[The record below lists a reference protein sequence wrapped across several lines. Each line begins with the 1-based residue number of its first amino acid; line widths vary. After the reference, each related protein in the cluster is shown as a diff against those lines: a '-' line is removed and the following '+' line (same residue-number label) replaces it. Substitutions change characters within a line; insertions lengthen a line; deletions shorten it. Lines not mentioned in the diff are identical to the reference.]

1 MEKFEHTATTRQM
14 WYPSALDLLDLDDVP
29 AYGGMTNRALL
40 EGQGLSAEEI
50 EASVRQSYVI
60 RANLSPELQ
69 ERFVAED
76 HDPDPANSWFPPFE
90 WTSLFCKSCDESL
103 GWLFTP
109 PATASQLEEAEP
121 FIALRVT
128 SLREGTCQEES
139 AGGAAARRRRGRN
152 RRRR

>member
-1 MEKFEHTATTRQM
+1 MEKFEHTAITREM

-40 EGQGLSAEEI
+40 EGQGLTAEEI

-60 RANLSPELQ
+60 RAKLSPELQ

-109 PATASQLEEAEP
+109 PATASQPVEEP

-128 SLREGTCQEES
+128 SLREGIPEA